1 MGLLKALV
9 RHLNPLFYNKKIAKF
24 DKNFSKTIAK
34 CNKMCYNNIT
44 KNLLKKAEEL
54 NIMNKQQLVDVV
66 AQNTGMTKKDS
77 VAAVS
82 AILDVITT
90 ALASGEDVKITGF
103 GSFEVKTREAR
114 TGRNPKTGA
123 PVEIPASK
131 YVSFSAGSVLK
142 EKVN

>member
-1 MGLLKALV
+1 
-9 RHLNPLFYNKKIAKF
+9 
-24 DKNFSKTIAK
+24 
-34 CNKMCYNNIT
+34 
-44 KNLLKKAEEL
+44 
-54 NIMNKQQLVDVV
+54 MNKQQLVDVV

-82 AILDVITT
+82 AILGVITT

>member
-1 MGLLKALV
+1 
-9 RHLNPLFYNKKIAKF
+9 
-24 DKNFSKTIAK
+24 
-34 CNKMCYNNIT
+34 
-44 KNLLKKAEEL
+44 
-54 NIMNKQQLVDVV
+54 MNKQQLVDAV

-82 AILDVITT
+82 AILDVITET
-90 ALASGEDVKITGF
+90 LASGEDVKITGF

>member
-1 MGLLKALV
+1 
-9 RHLNPLFYNKKIAKF
+9 
-24 DKNFSKTIAK
+24 
-34 CNKMCYNNIT
+34 
-44 KNLLKKAEEL
+44 
-54 NIMNKQQLVDVV
+54 MNKQQLVDVV

-131 YVSFSAGSVLK
+131 YVSFSAGTTLK
-142 EKVN
+142 DKVNG